1 MIFPDSGLD
10 LGILVECLYDNRD
23 ETKTA
28 STLFENDIFVGTRL
42 SWNNF
47 YESELLL
54 GAIIDWETG
63 SIFSSIEYERRI
75 GENMKFE
82 VEAQY
87 LTAKDTEPLAQ
98 FEHDSNLTLRLTRYF

>member
-1 MIFPDSGLD
+1 MIFLQA
-10 LGILVECLYDNRD
+10 LVF
-23 ETKTA
+23 TW
-28 STLFENDIFVGTRL
+28 ND
-42 SWNNF
+42 F

-75 GENMKFE
+75 GENIKFE

-87 LTAKDTEPLAQ
+87 LTAQDTEPLAQ
-98 FEHDSNLTLRLTRYF
+98 FERDGNLTLRLTRYY